1 MPAGVAPARI
11 PSTQIWLGVTLL
23 VLGLCG
29 HLVSAYIIRM
39 NPLAYPDH
47 LKGFVFIAV
56 VTGLLIAALGW
67 FFWRRRPAITWL
79 VWCATQTVM
88 GVIVLGLT
96 LSGMVR

>member
-1 MPAGVAPARI
+1 MPAAIAPARI
-11 PSTQIWLGVTLL
+11 TAGQRWLGVALL

-56 VTGLLIAALGW
+56 VTGILIAGLGW
-67 FFWRRRPAITWL
+67 LFWRRRPDVTWF
-79 VWCATQTVM
+79 VWCTTQTVM
-88 GVIVLGLT
+88 GLIVLGLT
-96 LSGMVR
+96 LSGMVH